1 MYLLDTD
8 VLSGLRRSRRSTVH
22 AWIETVPPSDLFLS
36 AATIGEI
43 EFGIERQ
50 RTCNPSFARE
60 LADWLD
66 ITLRVYGE
74 RILPFTVEIVRR
86 WGRLGAQLGNRQPDL
101 MIAATALDHGLTVVT
116 RNVSEF
122 ELAGVPVFNP
132 FDPRPE
138 LP

>member
-1 MYLLDTD
+1 
-8 VLSGLRRSRRSTVH
+8 
-22 AWIETVPPSDLFLS
+22 
-36 AATIGEI
+36 
-43 EFGIERQ
+43 
-50 RTCNPSFARE
+50 
-60 LADWLD
+60 
-66 ITLRVYGE
+66 
-74 RILPFTVEIVRR
+74 
-86 WGRLGAQLGNRQPDL
+86 